1 MEKKTKYQKPHV
13 TVVDIKLRQ
22 SILAGSSMRVSGLS
36 DEFYYDDT
44 PGDGSD
50 AYYGNETLWDGR
62 THELVIPILIH
73 QICST
78 I

>member
-50 AYYGNETLWDGR
+50 AY
-62 THELVIPILIH
+62 
-73 QICST
+73 
-78 I
+78 